1 MEEYFMSVAGAQE
14 QITQAVLSWE
24 GVTSHAHRF
33 GGTEYRL
40 GRREIGH
47 IHGDYLVDIP
57 FPKKVRNTV
66 IAAGRAKPHHVLPD
80 SGWVS
85 FYISQTAD
93 IDEAIALLRQSFEL
107 AVNQRKT

>member
-1 MEEYFMSVAGAQE
+1 
-14 QITQAVLSWE
+14 
-24 GVTSHAHRF
+24 
-33 GGTEYRL
+33 
-40 GRREIGH
+40 
-47 IHGDYLVDIP
+47 
-57 FPKKVRNTV
+57 
-66 IAAGRAKPHHVLPD
+66 VLPD